1 MKHAVTRSILLVLFL
16 IPLQSFAQGTI
27 SDGAVSLDVLSFSSE
42 GVYINTSGIGADDQ
56 VYSTGFWYRTGQDTQ
71 EYPVTSVIPDNQVY
85 AGNLATLT
93 YNDVGGRGLFS
104 AEVFINIQE
113 SMGDDPGIIYSL
125 RMTPLDGA
133 STVDVFFY
141 ADPDMDD
148 GSDNDSGYFNDM
160 GGGEWGLVVSDQ
172 TCMEMFAI
180 TRVADVRGYTFAD
193 SYQAMPFANLLGL
206 LNDTLQ
212 TDLDNSGLPFGP
224 GDFTAA
230 FQYSGNDT
238 IGRTWSGVMSFFE
251 QGDENRPPC
260 TAYSEYVPVPGPNRI
275 ALAILAMLMLG
286 GAWHF
291 RGRFI

>member
-1 MKHAVTRSILLVLFL
+1 MKHAVTRSILLVLL
-16 IPLQSFAQGTI
+16 LLPLQSFAQGTI
-27 SDGAVSLDVLSFSSE
+27 SDGAVSLDVSSFSSE
-42 GVYINTSGIGADDQ
+42 GIYFNTSGIGADDQ
-56 VYSTGFWYRTGQDTQ
+56 VYSAGFWYRTGQDTQ
-71 EYPVTSVIPDNQVY
+71 EYPVTSAIPDSQVY

-93 YNDVGGRGLFS
+93 YTDVGGRGLFS

-125 RMTPLDGA
+125 QMTPLDGA
-133 STVDVFFY
+133 STVDIFFY
-141 ADPDMDD
+141 ADPDMDG
-148 GSDNDSGYFNDM
+148 GSDNDSSYFNDM

-180 TRVADVRGYTFAD
+180 TRVADVQGYTFAD
-193 SYQAMPFANLLGL
+193 SYQATPYDNLLGL
-206 LNDTLQ
+206 LNDSLQ

-224 GDFTAA
+224 GDYTAA
-230 FQYSGNDT
+230 FQYSGNDS

-251 QGDENRPPC
+251 SGDENRPPC
-260 TAYSEYVPVPGPNRI
+260 TLYSEYVPVPGPGRT

-291 RGRFI
+291 RRRFI